1 MNNMRISV
9 TDKFLFDVYN
19 ILEGAG
25 DVANYI
31 LNARK
36 YYQLIPGMEDPIF
49 KKYRHNKNKRTFSN
63 LVYYLKKKGYIEIRN
78 LKNKKAVILTKDGI
92 DRAIKAS
99 FKFGDDRKRK
109 DGKWVMLIFD
119 IPENRRHLRALL
131 RSILHN
137 LGFKILQ
144 KSVWI
149 SPYDISEKIETYL
162 AFYKLD
168 DYVKIF
174 LVEGV

>member
-1 MNNMRISV
+1 MRISV

-119 IPENRRHLRALL
+119 IPQTRRKARDLL
-131 RSILHN
+131 RSILRN
-137 LGFKILQ
+137 LGYKLFQ
-144 KSVWI
+144 QSVWI
-149 SPYDISEKIETYL
+149 TPYDVSEKTE
-162 AFYKLD
+162 KLLCIHSLD
-168 DYVKIF
+168 KYAKIF
-174 LVEGV
+174 IIEEL